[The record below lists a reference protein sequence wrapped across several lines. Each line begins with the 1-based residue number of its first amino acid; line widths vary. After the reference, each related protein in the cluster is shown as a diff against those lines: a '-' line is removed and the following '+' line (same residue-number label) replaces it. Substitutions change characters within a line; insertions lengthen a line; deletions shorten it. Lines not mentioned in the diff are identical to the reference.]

1 MNITKSE
8 IKAVVTNLFDNALE
22 GTSTRQII
30 RNVVIEVRS
39 KSSKDRIDVF
49 IAKADEFTTSFYDRP
64 QDALLARME
73 YLGSEKRY
81 NEAVERATEVI
92 YNNQ

>member
-1 MNITKSE
+1 MNISKSE

-22 GTSTRQII
+22 GTNTHQII
-30 RNVVIEVRS
+30 GNVDIEVLP
-39 KSSKDRIDVF
+39 KSSKDRVDVF
-49 IAKADEFTTSFYDRP
+49 IAKADEGTTNFYDRP

-92 YNNQ
+92 